1 MKKELKMLCKVRNTL
16 LPNKNDSFIQ
26 TMISNLDSKILSI
39 QKETGLVED
48 TSDTY
53 KMRQKTTE
61 YDQSDRDC
69 VNLQIDSYDFVRG
82 KIRKKFPETL
92 RPMTEALV
100 KTCRSCDKYLA
111 TVDPSESD
119 YWYDCHCV
127 AGENPY
133 DNLENCRAHWMRE
146 NREDGFDASYWWRRE
161 PTLDRKISRLKKEL
175 AKCWENTHWIA
186 TGGSKVTIQD
196 VLWRLKD
203 EPIISVE
210 ISTIC
215 RSNKV
220 LIETNR
226 KDQADTT
233 KFILLHKSLVLLDG
247 YHRVAKALEMGATHI
262 PAKILKT
269 DIFSG

>member
-1 MKKELKMLCKVRNTL
+1 MNKELKMLCKVRNTL
-16 LPNKNDSFIQ
+16 LPNKSDSFIQ

-69 VNLQIDSYDFVRG
+69 VNLQVDSYDFVRG

-100 KTCRSCDKYLA
+100 KVCRGCDKYLA

-161 PTLDRKISRLKKEL
+161 PTLDRKINRLKKEL
-175 AKCWENTHWIA
+175 AKCWENTHWID
-186 TGGSKVTIQD
+186 TDGSKVTIQD